1 VNLRRRSGGVSVG
14 NMPLPIAGE
23 VTDLPR
29 FKASEAA
36 PHPDRRYKIGSL
48 SRDGLRSFEPNRRVG
63 AFFDGP
69 LPMGEFLA
77 FQYFS
82 DFASALIA

>member
-1 VNLRRRSGGVSVG
+1 
-14 NMPLPIAGE
+14 MPLPIADE

-69 LPMGEFLA
+69 LAPPHWM
-77 FQYFS
+77 
-82 DFASALIA
+82 